1 MSVLVPTMGALH
13 KGHQALIKRARTLDK
28 EVIVSIFINPLQFE
42 NKEDSEHYP
51 RTPERDIEIATIAGA
66 TQVWF
71 PEFEELYPEGFQT
84 LTAGPLGS
92 IFEGASRPGHFDGV
106 VTVVNRLFDLT
117 KPSKA
122 IFGEKDFQQL
132 SIIRA
137 MKTEVEIIGVPTV
150 REFDGLAMS
159 SRNLRLTQEGR
170 NSALVV
176 NRALSAARL
185 APTVEIAIEILNSTL
200 STESG
205 FKKDYATVIDENDF
219 SVAKEATQSKR
230 AIIAGWVEG
239 VRLID
244 NMPMAGR

>member
-42 NKEDSEHYP
+42 NKEDSEQYP

>member
-1 MSVLVPTMGALH
+1 M
-13 KGHQALIKRARTLDK
+13 Q
-28 EVIVSIFINPLQFE
+28 
-42 NKEDSEHYP
+42 
-51 RTPERDIEIATIAGA
+51 
-66 TQVWF
+66 
-71 PEFEELYPEGFQT
+71 
-84 LTAGPLGS
+84 
-92 IFEGASRPGHFDGV
+92 
-106 VTVVNRLFDLT
+106 
-117 KPSKA
+117 SK
-122 IFGEKDFQQL
+122 
-132 SIIRA
+132 
-137 MKTEVEIIGVPTV
+137 VEIIGVPTV

-159 SRNLRLTQEGR
+159 SRNHRLTQEGR

-185 APTVEIAIEILNSTL
+185 APTVDIAIEILDSTL

-219 SVAKEATQSKR
+219 SIAKETTQSKR